1 MRGHVLGL
9 VVTGGNGPLHGL
21 GITNDAALTP
31 FAGKYRFIDF
41 ALATATNSGVG
52 PVYVVGSRPSAALHA
67 HLGRAARAGAELR
80 RPFPLPL
87 PGSGRDGGRAARL
100 VRAGSSSSPGSR
112 RAWRPPSATT
122 SAGSRAR
129 STGSSATPAS
139 AAGRSTRRWPSR
151 SWASS
156 GRARPPR

>member
-31 FAGKYRFIDF
+31 FAGKYRFVAF
-41 ALATATNSGVG
+41 ALATATTSGVG

-80 RPFPLPL
+80 RPLPIPL

-100 VRAGSSSSPGSR
+100 VRAL
-112 RAWRPPSATT
+112 
-122 SAGSRAR
+122 AGSAQLVRHHRAQAIVVLTADHIPS
-129 STGSSATPAS
+129 STCGSCS
-139 AAGRSTRRWPSR
+139 
-151 SWASS
+151 
-156 GRARPPR
+156 